1 MVHNFLFVISNFYFL
16 LVVFILTVIFIH
28 TLFLIFFMLLVVFY
42 SYDCFSSFSCQG
54 FTFTFL
60 MLGFHFTFSMYF
72 VPFFWLFLLMRLF
85 LIFFMLDFHFYV
97 FHAKVSLTDC
107 FGSCTVCLW
116 EKFPICM
123 LSLAVSISPFSGC
136 LAWLFQ

>member
-16 LVVFILTVIFIH
+16 LVVFIHTVVSHFSH
-28 TLFLIFFMLLVVFY
+28 AFGLVVFY
-42 SYDCFSSFSCQG
+42 SYGCFSSFSCQG

-72 VPFFWLFLLMRLF
+72 VPFFWLFLLMQLF
-85 LIFFMLDFHFYV
+85 LIFFMLDFHFHL